1 MNLFTVTNQNTVYV
15 LGNKISMKL
24 YFKSSD
30 IQRDPTSQ
38 QSLPTSSD
46 EIKKCSFTTDL
57 HKVKIFDVNYR
68 IVIRIGSLQ
77 TLTPQRLRF
86 EIHIQWNLDQIPM
99 IVEIV

>member
-46 EIKKCSFTTDL
+46 EIRKCSFTTNL
-57 HKVKIFDVNYR
+57 HKVKIFDVNYK
-68 IVIRIGSLQ
+68 IVILQ